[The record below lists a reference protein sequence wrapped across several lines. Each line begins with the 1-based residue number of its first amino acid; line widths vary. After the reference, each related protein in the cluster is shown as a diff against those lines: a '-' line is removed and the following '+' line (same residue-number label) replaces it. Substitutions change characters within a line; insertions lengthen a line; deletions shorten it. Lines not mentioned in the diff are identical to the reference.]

1 MQKNSSNF
9 KWFVCFLLFVI
20 TAINYMDRQVIG
32 LLKETLSEEFHW
44 NEYDYSY
51 IIMGFQ
57 CAYAVGSFL
66 MGYLIDRVGVRKGFV
81 IVAFFWS
88 LATAAHALAGSVL
101 GFLLAR
107 VMLGLFEGGNF
118 PAAVRAVSTNFPK
131 SERALANGL
140 FNSGSNVGA
149 IAAPLLIPFIAA
161 FHSWQASFVA
171 LGVLGLV
178 WIVIWYFTY
187 GEKPAANFDD
197 EDGETRAKP
206 QKKASWFELMT
217 HGSSW
222 AYIVGMAMSGPIW
235 WFYLFWTPS
244 FMEKNFKAGLA
255 DVAAPLALIY
265 AIACVGSVAGG
276 WISSALIKRGN
287 SVNFSRKIALL
298 ICACCVCPV
307 AFAQSAQNMWIAAC
321 LIGLAGAAHQGFSA
335 NLYAMAG
342 DVAPKNLVASLTGCG
357 TAFSSAASFVLS
369 LTIAHIVS
377 ITGSYE
383 ILFYGASVSYLLAV
397 LIIHILSPKLK
408 PISIAK

>member
-1 MQKNSSNF
+1 MQNKGSNF
-9 KWFVCFLLFVI
+9 KWFVCFLLFLI

-32 LLKETLSEEFHW
+32 LLKGTLSEQFQW
-44 NEYDYSY
+44 DEYDFSY

-66 MGYLIDRVGVRKGFV
+66 MGYLIDKVGVRKGFV

-88 LATAAHALAGSVL
+88 VATAAHALASSVL

-107 VMLGLFEGGNF
+107 IMLGLFEGGNF

-149 IAAPLLIPFIAA
+149 IVAPLLIPLIAA
-161 FHSWQASFVA
+161 FHSWQASFVT
-171 LGVLGLV
+171 LGLLGLV
-178 WIVIWYFTY
+178 WIAIWYFSY
-187 GEKPAANFDD
+187 GEKPAANFAD
-197 EDGETRAKP
+197 EAEEEQVEP
-206 QKKASWFELMT
+206 QKKVSWLKLLT

-235 WFYLFWTPS
+235 WFYLFWTPN
-244 FMEKNFKAGLA
+244 FLEKNYNASLS
-255 DVAAPLALIY
+255 DIAAPLALIY
-265 AIACVGSVAGG
+265 SIACVGSVGGG
-276 WISSALIKRGN
+276 WISSELIKRGK

-307 AFAQSAQNMWIAAC
+307 AFAQSAPDMWIAAS

-335 NLYAMAG
+335 NLFAMAS

-357 TAFSSAASFVLS
+357 TAFSSATSFVLS

-383 ILFYGASVSYLLAV
+383 TIFYGASVSYLVALV
-397 LIIHILSPKLK
+397 IIHILSPKLK
-408 PISIAK
+408 PISID

>member
-32 LLKETLSEEFHW
+32 LLKGTLSEEFHW
-44 NEYDYSY
+44 DEYDFSY

-66 MGYLIDRVGVRKGFV
+66 MGYLIDKVGVRKGFV

-131 SERALANGL
+131 SERALANGI

-149 IAAPLLIPFIAA
+149 IAAPLLIPLIAA

-171 LGVLGLV
+171 LGALGIV
-178 WIVIWYFTY
+178 WIVVWYIYY
-187 GEKPAANFDD
+187 GEKPATNFDD
-197 EDGETRAKP
+197 EAEEKPLEP
-206 QKKASWFELMT
+206 QKKVSWFELMT
-217 HGSSW
+217 HSSAW

-235 WFYLFWTPS
+235 WFYLFWTPG
-244 FMEKNFKAGLA
+244 FLEKNFNAGLA
-255 DVAAPLALIY
+255 DIAAPLALIY

-276 WISSALIKRGN
+276 WISSALIKRGK

-307 AFAQSAQNMWIAAC
+307 AFAQSSPNMWIAAT
-321 LIGLAGAAHQGFSA
+321 LIGIAGAAHQGFSA

-369 LTIAHIVS
+369 LTIAYIVS

-383 ILFYGASVSYLLAV
+383 ILFYGASVSYLLAL

-408 PISIAK
+408 PISID